1 MKEKQVN
8 KLKEMAAIN
17 VVNPKAEVARAAQA
31 LQINISAAKG
41 LQEVLKTNLGP
52 KGTMKML
59 VSGAGDIKLTKDGNV
74 LLHEMQ
80 IQHPTASLIARVA
93 TAQDDITGDGTTSN
107 VLIIGELL
115 KQADLYIAEGLH
127 PRLVTEGFD
136 LAKTKALEVLEN
148 IKVQSKIDRD
158 VLINVA
164 RTSLRTKL
172 SKDIADHLTEIVVDA
187 VLAIKKEKEQIDL
200 HMVEIME
207 MKHKTEVDTRLVNG
221 LVLDHGARHPDM
233 KKKVEDAYILTCN
246 VSLEYEKSEVNA
258 GFFYKSAED
267 RDRLVKAERQHT
279 DKKVQ
284 QIIDLKRKV
293 CNGNDKGFVVINQK
307 GIDPFSLDMLAKE
320 GIVALRRAKRRNMER
335 LVLVCGGLAMNSF
348 DDLTAECLGHAGVVY
363 EHVLGEEKFTFV
375 EDVSNAKSVTILIK
389 GPNKHTITMI
399 KDAVRDGLRAVKNA
413 IEDDCIVPGAG
424 AFEIAV
430 CDALDSFKN
439 TVASRA
445 RLGVKAFS
453 DALMIIPKTLAR
465 NSGYDPQEAVV
476 KLQAKYK
483 STNVPVG
490 IDLATGEPMN
500 PADVGVWDNYQ
511 VKRQLIDS
519 CSAIA
524 GNLLLVDEMMKAGLS
539 SLKG

>member
-1 MKEKQVN
+1 MS
-8 KLKEMAAIN
+8 AIH

-115 KQADLYIAEGLH
+115 KQADLYISEGLH
-127 PRLVTEGFD
+127 PRLVTEGFE
-136 LAKTKALEVLEN
+136 LAKGKALEILES
-148 IKVQSKIDRD
+148 IKVQSKMDRD
-158 VLINVA
+158 TLINVA

-172 SKDIADHLTEIVVDA
+172 TKDIADHLTEIVVDA
-187 VLAIKKEKEQIDL
+187 VLAIRNENEDIDL
-200 HMVEIME
+200 HMVEVME
-207 MKHKTEVDTRLVNG
+207 MKHKTEVETKLVKG
-221 LVLDHGARHPDM
+221 LVMDHGARHPDM
-233 KKKVEDAYILTCN
+233 RKKVEDAFILTCN

-267 RDRLVKAERQHT
+267 REKLVKAEREFT
-279 DKKVQ
+279 DRRVM
-284 QIIDLKRKV
+284 QIIDLKKKV
-293 CNGNDKGFVVINQK
+293 CEGSNKGFVVINQK

-320 GIVALRRAKRRNMER
+320 GIFALRRAKRRNMER
-335 LVLVCGGLAMNSF
+335 LVLACGGMAMNSF
-348 DDLTAECLGHAGVVY
+348 DDLSAECLGHAGVVY
-363 EHVLGEEKFTFV
+363 EHVLGEDKFTFI
-375 EDVSNAKSVTILIK
+375 EDVPYSKSVTILIK
-389 GPNKHTITMI
+389 GPNKHTVTMI

-413 IEDDCIVPGAG
+413 LEDSAVVPGAG
-424 AFEIAV
+424 AFEVAV
-430 CDALDSFKN
+430 SEALDSFKN

-445 RLGVKAFS
+445 RLGVKAFA

-465 NSGYDPQEAVV
+465 NSGYDAQESVV
-476 KLQAKYK
+476 KLQAEYK
-483 STNVPVG
+483 SSNVPVG
-490 IDLATGEPMN
+490 IDLSTGEPMN
-500 PADVGVWDNYQ
+500 PADTGIWDNYQ
-511 VKRQLIDS
+511 VKKQLINS

-524 GNLLLVDEMMKAGLS
+524 GNILLVDEMMKAGMS